1 MNTPEPLVM
10 RSVGARALAMDV
22 NDYTYFLSNRVVL
35 EFIASTRASTG
46 CSYKCGF
53 ISLDGFRISLRFQGC
68 RGLAR

>member
-1 MNTPEPLVM
+1 
-10 RSVGARALAMDV
+10 MDV

-53 ISLDGFRISLRFQGC
+53 ISLGGFRISLRFRGN